1 MASSSSIFREL
12 NMSVEAIKK
21 REYRVIEKEKKRRNG
36 FIEGYMRIKYPKQ
49 YHEANAMYEELS
61 TRYPN
66 KLDLTKSY
74 YFQKWVMQFKK
85 SENTMLIPHLPIL
98 MSVDLLNQSEV
109 QQPEV
114 QHQSEVQQPEAH
126 HQSEVQQPEV
136 HHQFEVQQP
145 EAHHQSE
152 VQQPEAHHQSEVQ
165 QPEVHHQFEVQQPEV
180 QHQSEVQQPEAHHQS
195 EVQQPEVHHQ
205 SEVHQPELQIPEVQE
220 NVEVETTTPL
230 DLTAGLTLNEMAM
243 AVEDLTK
250 ALQSDAELMDIIESF
265 DLPDSVWDNE
275 LTIPNYIDEGEL
287 FW

>member
-98 MSVDLLNQSEV
+98 MSVDLLNQSNPKSIINSKYNNPKPIINLKYNNPKPIINLKYNNPKSIINSKYNNPKSNINPKYNNPKPIINLKYNNPKSIINPKYTNPNSKS
-109 QQPEV
+109 QRYNKTLRSKP
-114 QHQSEVQQPEAH
+114 P
-126 HQSEVQQPEV
+126 PR
-136 HHQFEVQQP
+136 
-145 EAHHQSE
+145 
-152 VQQPEAHHQSEVQ
+152 
-165 QPEVHHQFEVQQPEV
+165 
-180 QHQSEVQQPEAHHQS
+180 
-195 EVQQPEVHHQ
+195 
-205 SEVHQPELQIPEVQE
+205 
-220 NVEVETTTPL
+220 
-230 DLTAGLTLNEMAM
+230 LT
-243 AVEDLTK
+243 
-250 ALQSDAELMDIIESF
+250 
-265 DLPDSVWDNE
+265 
-275 LTIPNYIDEGEL
+275 
-287 FW
+287 

>member
-1 MASSSSIFREL
+1 
-12 NMSVEAIKK
+12 MSVETIKK
-21 REYRVIEKEKKRRNG
+21 REYRVIEKEKKRRNV

-66 KLDLTKSY
+66 KLDLTKTY
-74 YFQKWVMQFKK
+74 YFQKWVTQFKK

-126 HQSEVQQPEV
+126 HQSEVQQPEA
-136 HHQFEVQQP
+136 HHQSEVQQP
-145 EAHHQSE
+145 EVHHQSEVQQPEVHHQSE

-165 QPEVHHQFEVQQPEV
+165 QPE
-180 QHQSEVQQPEAHHQS
+180 
-195 EVQQPEVHHQ
+195 
-205 SEVHQPELQIPEVQE
+205 LQIPEVQQ
-220 NVEVETTTPL
+220 NVEVETTPL
-230 DLTAGLTLNEMAM
+230 DLTEGLTLNEMAM

-250 ALQSDAELMDIIESF
+250 ALQSDAELMDIIEGF

-275 LTIPNYIDEGEL
+275 LAIPNYVNEEEL